1 MHALALLSISY
12 GWLRGGHPE
21 RFGALVLLLDY
32 LVSRLGDDLNIRQFA
47 PVTATQDFV
56 VMLAFGWLALR
67 TDRWWPIS
75 MTASLALCILVRVVG
90 MMNPE
95 LSRFAMLSAILGLWI
110 LLYVVALGG
119 VLERWLAGERAASAS
134 KVWTRRGKGLRGGP
148 PEGAA

>member
-21 RFGALVLLLDY
+21 RFGALVLFLDY
-32 LVSRLGDDLNIRQFA
+32 LASRLGDDLNIRQFA
-47 PVTATQDFV
+47 PVATTQDLV

-67 TDRWWPIS
+67 TDRWWPIAV
-75 MTASLALCILVRVVG
+75 TASLALCILVRGMG

-119 VLERWLAGERAASAS
+119 VAERWLAGEQAVADGEA
-134 KVWTRRGKGLRGGP
+134 WRRRRPSGV
-148 PEGAA
+148 